1 MHLSALQSY
10 KDFQEAYLDKL
21 DDKNKKK
28 IIEIGSLSVNSNIKD
43 IVSTNFNYI
52 GLDIEEGPNVD
63 IVLEDPYKLP
73 FDDNSI
79 DVVLSIS
86 TFEHTDFFWVTFL
99 EILRVLKPEGLF
111 FLNAP
116 SNSKIHRHPSD
127 SWRFYPDSSLSL
139 SKWGNLKGF
148 NCEVLEHFT
157 NLETGI
163 DIWNDYVSVIIKD
176 KKFKEN
182 FPNRIISKK
191 ENFTNGRTD
200 KSDSF
205 INYSES
211 TQDQNNWGWKL
222 HYKLRKKFWKFKKL
236 LKI

>member
-1 MHLSALQSY
+1 MHLSALKSY

-52 GLDIEEGPNVD
+52 GLEIEEGPNVD

-116 SNSKIHRHPSD
+116 SNSKIHRHPGD
-127 SWRFYPDSSLSL
+127 SWRFYQDSSLSL
-139 SKWGNLKGF
+139 SK
-148 NCEVLEHFT
+148 E
-157 NLETGI
+157 
-163 DIWNDYVSVIIKD
+163 
-176 KKFKEN
+176 
-182 FPNRIISKK
+182 
-191 ENFTNGRTD
+191 
-200 KSDSF
+200 
-205 INYSES
+205 
-211 TQDQNNWGWKL
+211 
-222 HYKLRKKFWKFKKL
+222 
-236 LKI
+236 